1 MRSLFLKIF
10 IWFGLAMALV
20 IGASLLSS
28 YVSFR
33 EDGRGRPPGN
43 FTTMFAQTAAE
54 KFEREGKAV
63 ALAYLDALEQTT
75 KTRAFLFDQDGN
87 ELAGRDTPA
96 EAQEAARRAR
106 PEREVRP
113 PANGSQEYVVGS
125 AVAPGGS
132 RYVLVHQSMP
142 RPRPP
147 MPFPFW
153 PRNWWVQ
160 VIAVLITAGL
170 LCYWL
175 ARYISSPVTK
185 LRAATQQLASGD
197 LTARVGAAQ
206 RRRRDEVAELG
217 RDFDVMAERIE
228 TLMASQQRLLHDI
241 SHELRSPLARLKI
254 ALELARQDDGA
265 EVGWALDRIELEADR
280 LNELIGQL
288 LTLARLDSKSLMAD
302 SESVDLKRLVEEI
315 VLDADFEAHIK
326 NRAVKLMTST
336 DCRIIGNPPL
346 LHSAIENVVRNAVS
360 YTAEGTAV
368 EVSLQCRDEGATGQA
383 VISVLDKGAG
393 VPQAALADIFRPF
406 YRVADARDRQS
417 GGIGLGLSI
426 SQRAVQVHGGVVT
439 ATNAPGRGLLVEIQ
453 LPLEQNEAAPLS
465 RTEKSSV

>member
-28 YVSFR
+28 YVTFR
-33 EDGRGRPPGN
+33 EDARGRPSGN

-54 KFEREGKAV
+54 KYEREGKAA
-63 ALAYLDALEQTT
+63 ALDYLDALDKTT
-75 KTRAFLFDQDGN
+75 MTRAYLFDQNGN
-87 ELAGRDTPA
+87 ELAGRDTPQS
-96 EAQEAARRAR
+96 AQDAALRAK

-113 PANGSQEYVVGS
+113 PRDGSQEYVVGS
-125 AVAPGGS
+125 AVTPAGN
-132 RYVLVHQSMP
+132 RYVLVHQAMP

-160 VIAVLITAGL
+160 LIAVLITAGL
-170 LCYWL
+170 LCFWL
-175 ARYISSPVTK
+175 ARYISSPVAR

-197 LTARVGAAQ
+197 LSARVGAAQ
-206 RRRRDEVAELG
+206 GRRRDEVADLG

-254 ALELARQDDGA
+254 ALELAREDDGA
-265 EVGWALDRIELEADR
+265 EVGWALNRIELEADR

-288 LTLARLDSKSLMAD
+288 LTLARLDSKPPMAD
-302 SESVDLKRLVEEI
+302 PESVDLKRLVDEI
-315 VLDADFEAHIK
+315 VLDADFEARNH
-326 NRAVKLMTST
+326 NRMVKLIAST
-336 DCRIIGNPPL
+336 ECRVVGNEPL
-346 LHSAIENVVRNAVS
+346 LHSAVENVVRNAVS
-360 YTAEGTAV
+360 YTAEGTSV
-368 EVSLQCRDEGATGQA
+368 EVSLRCEEDGGAGQA
-383 VISVLDKGAG
+383 IVSVLDKGSG

-406 YRVADARDRQS
+406 YRVGDARDRQS

-426 SQRAVQVHGGVVT
+426 SQRAVEVHGGVVT
-439 ATNAPGRGLLVEIQ
+439 ATNAPGRGLLVEIR
-453 LPLEQNEAAPLS
+453 LPLSQNAVAP
-465 RTEKSSV
+465 TT